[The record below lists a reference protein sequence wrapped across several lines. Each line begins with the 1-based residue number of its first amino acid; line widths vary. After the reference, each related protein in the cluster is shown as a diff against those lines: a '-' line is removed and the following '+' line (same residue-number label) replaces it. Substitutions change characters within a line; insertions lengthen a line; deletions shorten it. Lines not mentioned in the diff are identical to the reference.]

1 MNLNI
6 MLVDDEP
13 KVLRG
18 LRSMIERSGE
28 DWYIAGE
35 YKNGVEALAAVI
47 NQKPDVIITDIKMP
61 CMDGLELVQ
70 RAREITPD
78 IKFII
83 LSGFPDFSYAQKA
96 IRLETVDYILKPP
109 DYRDIMSSLKKIE
122 QMLMER
128 DSKIKEE
135 GELKLFKEKALL
147 QLKDKFFMDMLYETA
162 PGHSP
167 KKVPENECFYKT
179 FALFIIRLD
188 NFSISVFHETE
199 EEMDMLSAN
208 RQKVQASVYKRGGC
222 IVDLFDGS
230 FCCLLNQTHESPAY
244 IKTVAGEIHRELLE
258 SGLDSITIGISKC
271 YSSPDRINAAFKE
284 CLYILRNKVFYEKN
298 SIILFDELNVEKS
311 SAEYPLDTEHKYI
324 EALQFADFD
333 KAVGILTELV
343 DKVAEI
349 SNMDPIKFKSHIM
362 EFVIVVMHNLFKDRF
377 IEKMKFP
384 TTNEMYK
391 MLSRLDNKNDIQDM
405 LITYT
410 REISEYFNEKNK
422 TACRKVIS
430 DIKSYINTNYFNDIT
445 LRQIAREFYMN
456 ESYLSDLF
464 KKETGESFSMYLSTV
479 RIDQSKVLLMQVD
492 LKTQDIAEMV
502 GYANSRYF
510 IKVFRKLTGM
520 SPSEYRERIL
530 NNG

>member
-1 MNLNI
+1 M
-6 MLVDDEP
+6 
-13 KVLRG
+13 
-18 LRSMIERSGE
+18 
-28 DWYIAGE
+28 
-35 YKNGVEALAAVI
+35 
-47 NQKPDVIITDIKMP
+47 
-61 CMDGLELVQ
+61 
-70 RAREITPD
+70 
-78 IKFII
+78 
-83 LSGFPDFSYAQKA
+83 
-96 IRLETVDYILKPP
+96 
-109 DYRDIMSSLKKIE
+109 
-122 QMLMER
+122 
-128 DSKIKEE
+128 
-135 GELKLFKEKALL
+135 
-147 QLKDKFFMDMLYETA
+147 
-162 PGHSP
+162 
-167 KKVPENECFYKT
+167 
-179 FALFIIRLD
+179 
-188 NFSISVFHETE
+188 
-199 EEMDMLSAN
+199 
-208 RQKVQASVYKRGGC
+208 
-222 IVDLFDGS
+222 
-230 FCCLLNQTHESPAY
+230 
-244 IKTVAGEIHRELLE
+244 
-258 SGLDSITIGISKC
+258 
-271 YSSPDRINAAFKE
+271 
-284 CLYILRNKVFYEKN
+284 
-298 SIILFDELNVEKS
+298 
-311 SAEYPLDTEHKYI
+311 
-324 EALQFADFD
+324 
-333 KAVGILTELV
+333 TELV